1 MFIYTAKLRCSQSTR
16 TMIAGKCNWQTGGLK
31 ISGKWALL
39 PPDQPLQISGEEQSE
54 PLFSYSIV
62 QVPKIV
68 PFIIVLTKQKF
79 RPYYGHVLYL
89 LNHVLSLERLVR
101 LTL

>member
-1 MFIYTAKLRCSQSTR
+1 
-16 TMIAGKCNWQTGGLK
+16 MIAGKCNWQTGGFK

-68 PFIIVLTKQKF
+68 PFIIVLTKQKV